1 MKQALLKNL
10 EDYRCAPGISAR
22 GLTIIPVIREGAA
35 SEAYISLR
43 QAFAGGSIQITEVSR
58 GGSVPNLK
66 VVNRGKLP
74 VLLLDGEELRGA
86 KQNRVL
92 NASVLVPAASE
103 LVIPVSCTEAGRWS
117 YRRPD
122 FEESGNVIAG
132 SLKPGKMDTVSQN
145 LKCGREFQADQ
156 GAVWDGIDRLQMRMG
171 ERSGTSAMA
180 DVYTARKANLEVFE
194 RVFRFPELAGSQ
206 CGILVENDGKFA
218 ALELVSDPAV
228 WQDVREKIVRSYAIE
243 VVDRPEGELRRV
255 EPAGNEIGRL
265 FTDLTL
271 EGFKSVGLG
280 DDLRFEKPELL
291 GSALVWEKQLVHL
304 AAYPRATK
312 LEDVR
317 YHSPRY
323 RS

>member
-1 MKQALLKNL
+1 MKQTLLKNL

-22 GLTIIPVIREGAA
+22 GLTLIPVVREGAA
-35 SEAYISLR
+35 SAAYHSLR
-43 QAFAGGSIQITEVSR
+43 QAFASGAVQITEVSV

-66 VVNRGKLP
+66 VINRGKLP

-117 YRRPD
+117 YHRPD
-122 FEESGNVIAG
+122 FEESGNVIAA
-132 SLKPGKMDTVSQN
+132 SMKPGKMDTVSQN
-145 LKCGREFQADQ
+145 LKCSKVFQADQ
-156 GAVWDGIDRLQMRMG
+156 GAVWDDIEQLQMRMG
-171 ERSGTSAMA
+171 ERSRTSAMA
-180 DVYTARKANLEVFE
+180 DVYASRKANLEVFE
-194 RVFRFPELAGSQ
+194 RVFHFPELAGSQ
-206 CGILVENDGKFA
+206 CGILVENGGRFA
-218 ALELVSDPAV
+218 GLELVSDPAV
-228 WQDVREKIVRSYAIE
+228 WQDVSEKIVRSYAIE
-243 VVDRPEGELRRV
+243 VVDRPEGEPRRV

-280 DDLRFEKPELL
+280 DDLRFEKAELI
-291 GSALVWEKQLVHL
+291 GSVLIWEKQLVHL
-304 AAYPRATK
+304 AAYPRATRK
-312 LEDVR
+312 EDVR

-323 RS
+323 RN